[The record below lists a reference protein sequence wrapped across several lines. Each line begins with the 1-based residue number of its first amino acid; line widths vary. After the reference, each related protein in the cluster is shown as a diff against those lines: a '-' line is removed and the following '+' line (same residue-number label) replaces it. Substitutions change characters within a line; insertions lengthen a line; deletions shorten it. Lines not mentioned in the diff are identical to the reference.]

1 MVGLGDLS
9 GLSVAVWANAGS
21 TARAFHHSL
30 ARERSW
36 KYDAVYGWQQ
46 GRGGAHALLST
57 AML

>member
-1 MVGLGDLS
+1 MVELGDLS

-46 GRGGAHALLST
+46 GRL
-57 AML
+57 